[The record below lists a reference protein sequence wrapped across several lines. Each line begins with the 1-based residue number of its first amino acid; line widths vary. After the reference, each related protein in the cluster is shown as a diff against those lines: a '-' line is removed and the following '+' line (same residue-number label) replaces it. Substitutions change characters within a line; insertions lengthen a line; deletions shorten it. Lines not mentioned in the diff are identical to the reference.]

1 MPETTHDHSHLT
13 NRKRAEGLGS
23 AKRGTEHYWGM
34 IQSSVGLLI
43 LVPLFIFTFGPILG
57 ESFEE
62 VIVYYSR
69 PFPAIVAALTIVV
82 SWLHFKN
89 GAQTAIEDY
98 LRGTTRKVSIIA
110 VNAVA
115 YVAIAAGLFAL
126 VALVL

>member
-1 MPETTHDHSHLT
+1 MSETSSDHSHLT
-13 NRKRAEGLGS
+13 DRKRAEGLGS

-57 ESFEE
+57 SSYEE
-62 VIVYYSR
+62 VIAYYSN

-82 SWLHFKN
+82 TWVHFKN

-98 LRGTTRKVSIIA
+98 LRGMTRKITIIA
-110 VNAVA
+110 VNIVA
-115 YVAIAAGLFAL
+115 YAAIAAGLFAL
-126 VALVL
+126 VALAL